1 MKNFLPDLLDIFK
14 RTYQDWKEDH
24 ASRLAASLAYYT
36 IFSLAPL
43 LVIAIAIAGFIWRH
57 EDVEAQIMAQSQ
69 SLVGVEGATFIADMI
84 RSASNPTPR
93 NSSSSARTML
103 ATTGRPESASRTP
116 ESPLN
121 CHGAPTAVACKLA
134 MTK

>member
-43 LVIAIAIAGFIWRH
+43 LVIAIAIAGFICRH
-57 EDVEAQIMAQSQ
+57 EDVETQVMTQSQ
-69 SLVGVEGATFIADMI
+69 SLVGA
-84 RSASNPTPR
+84 
-93 NSSSSARTML
+93 
-103 ATTGRPESASRTP
+103 
-116 ESPLN
+116 
-121 CHGAPTAVACKLA
+121 
-134 MTK
+134 